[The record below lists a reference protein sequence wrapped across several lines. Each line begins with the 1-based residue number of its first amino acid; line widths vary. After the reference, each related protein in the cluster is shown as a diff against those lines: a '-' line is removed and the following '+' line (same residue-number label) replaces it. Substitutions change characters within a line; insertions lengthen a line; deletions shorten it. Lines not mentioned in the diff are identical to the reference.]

1 MSAKLEISLYIGILQ
16 TRFDAYDEVK
26 LKLKNGKTVKGTLL
40 PMENTRYC
48 HINTEKGVQTI
59 YPEDIEDYIV
69 E

>member
-26 LKLKNGKTVKGTLL
+26 LKLKNGKIVKGTLL
-40 PMENTRYC
+40 PMENIRYC